1 MSLQCAFNEWLDES
15 LPNVPPE
22 DVRAYN
28 FNIAERVS
36 DFVVELI
43 GAPAYDPNSSDW
55 ACEESWS
62 CRPSEFSLP
71 HAEVGSE
78 WQHVEELV
86 VRFVR
91 EFMTHSADLKAQ
103 WLRDSDAVAVGF
115 VDGDLIIV
123 SMANGQL

>member
-1 MSLQCAFNEWLDES
+1 MNLQHAFNEWLGEA
-15 LPNVPPE
+15 LPSVPPE

-28 FNIAERVS
+28 FNIAERVD

-43 GAPAYDPNSSDW
+43 GAPAYDPNNSDW

-71 HAEVGSE
+71 HNDVGSE
-78 WQHVEELV
+78 WKPVEELV

-91 EFMTHSADLKAQ
+91 EFLTHSAELKAQ

-115 VDGDLIIV
+115 VDGDLIVV
-123 SMANGQL
+123 STAGGQL